1 MNGPT
6 LVLGGGVTGMH
17 VAIALAELGL
27 GSVLVEKSSQ
37 LGGLVPRLSRTFPFF
52 DDDGFNDGAE
62 FAGQIEAE
70 MGARSEIDVRLGTVL
85 TGVEGEF
92 PEFRATFSDKSQEIV
107 STIVV
112 ATGFEPFNPYELEEY
127 GYGRYP
133 NVVTGPELEWLLNP
147 RGPTRG
153 ELRRPS
159 DDKHVDR
166 LALIFC
172 VGSRNRRI
180 GAPFCSRICCSYSTK
195 QALTVLGRHPTA
207 EITCFY
213 MDIRTYDRGFEE
225 MYSMAQE
232 RGIRYIRGRVSGCK
246 ELPGGDIVV
255 RAENTLVQKIFSSSF
270 DMVSLSTGMRPCK
283 DVEQLARVLRIGRV
297 PDGFFANPAWFH
309 HPHDSTR
316 EGVFVAGCAM
326 GAKPI
331 RNCIVDGSAV
341 AARIAGLLRR
351 EGATSGPVR
360 DANQSSRPVATR

>member
-1 MNGPT
+1 MSSPT

-17 VAIALAELGL
+17 VATALSELGI
-27 GSVLVEKSSQ
+27 GSVLLEKNQQ
-37 LGGLVPRLSRTFPFF
+37 LGGIVPRLSRTFPFF
-52 DDDGFNDGAE
+52 DDGGFDDGAE
-62 FAGQIEAE
+62 FAGEIEAE
-70 MGARSEIDVRLGTVL
+70 MRARPEVDVRLGTAL
-85 TGVEGEF
+85 TDVEGEF
-92 PEFRATFSDKSQEIV
+92 PEFQVTFSDNSKQVV

-112 ATGFEPFNPYELEEY
+112 ATGFEPYNPSELEEY

-133 NVVTGPELEWLLNP
+133 NVVTAPELEWMLNE

-159 DDKHVDR
+159 DSKQVTS
-166 LALIFC
+166 LAIVFC

-180 GAPFCSRICCSYSTK
+180 GAPFCSRICCSYSIK
-195 QALTVLGRHPTA
+195 QALNVLGRSPET

-213 MDIRTYDRGFEE
+213 MDIRTYDRGLEE
-225 MYSMAQE
+225 MYSLAQE
-232 RGIRYIRGRVSGCK
+232 RGVRYVRGRVSGCK

-255 RAENTLVQKIFSSSF
+255 RAENTLVQRIISSSF

-283 DVEQLARVLRIGRV
+283 DMEQLTQLLRIERA
-297 PDGFFANPAWFH
+297 PDGFFANPAWFQ

-316 EGVFVAGCAM
+316 EGIFVAGCAM

-351 EGATSGPVR
+351 ERAGSAGIVQGAPAST
-360 DANQSSRPVATR
+360 QE